1 MGSIKDRVAVVGTG
15 CSKFG
20 ENYPM
25 SIEDMIVE
33 AGFEALADAGVE
45 PKQIEAAWV
54 GTLNSAFSG
63 TSLGDALK
71 IQNIPISRNENY
83 CASGMDAFRNAC

>member
-1 MGSIKDRVAVVGTG
+1 MGDIRDRVAVVGTG
-15 CSKFG
+15 CAKFG
-20 ENYPM
+20 ENYHM

-33 AGFEALADAGVE
+33 AGFEALGDAGIG
-45 PKQIEAAWV
+45 PKDIQAAWV

-71 IQNIPISRNENY
+71 IQNVPIT
-83 CASGMDAFRNAC
+83 